1 MIFVDRAALEAALI
15 GRRTYDVCTGITGGT
30 VNDLDGK
37 DVSSM
42 PENMIFVVLR
52 GSVKLEYILNHSAA
66 TPDPPFVVVP
76 VDDATKHWRLASLAM
91 NTLKLWNPTKAQI
104 DALQMNQTLGL
115 GT

>member
-42 PENMIFVVLR
+42 PENTIFVVLR
-52 GSVKLEYILNHSAA
+52 GSVKLEYVLYHSANTSTCLSLSCLLTMRQSTGA
-66 TPDPPFVVVP
+66 
-76 VDDATKHWRLASLAM
+76 WRP
-91 NTLKLWNPTKAQI
+91 WP
-104 DALQMNQTLGL
+104 
-115 GT
+115 